1 VPKVYFS
8 FYQQSKY
15 IFTCIHIFSL
25 CKSRSTAK
33 KKFYFFLRERRKFY
47 FFSGWGM
54 EKAKGLLFYYFCF
67 TLSSCFL
74 LRLLQHHYALLLF
87 LYCGWKEAQRKF
99 LKVIFVLFSFHP
111 LLKFQWPFFSELWNF
126 CVCKLSDFLLLLE

>member
-33 KKFYFFLRERRKFY
+33 KKFAVFFCKWERRKFY
-47 FFSGWGM
+47 FFLWFEERKRQKDCYFIISVSFI
-54 EKAKGLLFYYFCF
+54 LLAF
-67 TLSSCFL
+67 
-74 LRLLQHHYALLLF
+74 
-87 LYCGWKEAQRKF
+87 YCGSYSIIILYFYIAVEKKRKENSQKSF
-99 LKVIFVLFSFHP
+99 LFSFHP
-111 LLKFQWPFFSELWNF
+111 LQKFQWPFFSELWNF